1 MKNLEKIDV
10 ILEIEDLQREEKRYC
25 EEYCQLNPLDKER
38 RERDRDLVLYAYT
51 RILTRLSNYQ

>member
-1 MKNLEKIDV
+1 MKKLEKIDV
-10 ILEIEDLQREEKRYC
+10 ILKIEDLQREEKRYC